1 MSIDLHIHSVFSDGS
16 DTPTELIRLA
26 VRKRL
31 RAVSITDHDTMD
43 GTREALEA
51 GVTLGME
58 VIPGIE
64 LSVTH
69 NSYYLHILGY
79 GMNEN
84 DQDLSACLY
93 KLQNAREE
101 RNLKIVAKIQEMGYR
116 VTIEEVKRI
125 SNVGQTGRPHIAK
138 VLMAHGIVKNGAEA
152 FDRFLKKGGPAYF
165 SRFVYSAKDAIG
177 MIKKAGGVA
186 VLAHPVQID
195 PSLKF
200 LPTLLAQL
208 VECGLDGVELFYPTQ
223 SAGHRKKIRLV
234 ADRYQLLYTG
244 GSDYHGDIRPGSHL
258 AGGKKVTVPYR
269 LIDTLRERILEK
281 KNH

>member
-1 MSIDLHIHSVFSDGS
+1 V
-16 DTPTELIRLA
+16 TLA
-26 VRKRL
+26 VKKGL

-43 GTREALEA
+43 GAGEAFEA
-51 GVTLGME
+51 GKNLGLE

-79 GMNEN
+79 GLDQN
-84 DQDLSACLY
+84 DHDLAAALFR
-93 KLQNAREE
+93 LQNARED

-116 VTIEEVKRI
+116 ITIEEVKRI

-138 VLMAHGIVKNGAEA
+138 VLMAHGIVKNSAEA

-165 SRFVYSAKDAIG
+165 PRFVYSAKDAIG
-177 MIKKAGGVA
+177 MIKKAGGAA
-186 VLAHPVQID
+186 VLAHPVQVD
-195 PSLKF
+195 PSLKI

-208 VECGLDGVELFYPTQ
+208 VDFGLDGVELFYPTQ
-223 SAGHRKKIRLV
+223 SAGHRKKIRLT

-258 AGGKKVTVPYR
+258 AGGRNVTVPYR
-269 LIDTLRERILEK
+269 LIETLRERILEK
-281 KNH
+281 KNHFDYHSCSDNRP